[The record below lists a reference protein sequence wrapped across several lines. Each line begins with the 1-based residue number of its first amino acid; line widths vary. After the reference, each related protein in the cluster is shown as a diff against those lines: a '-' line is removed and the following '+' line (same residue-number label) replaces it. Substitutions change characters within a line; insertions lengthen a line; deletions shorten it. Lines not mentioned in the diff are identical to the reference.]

1 MKINWFKGVLAFLTS
16 LWLGL
21 LCFNIA
27 KETDGR
33 NWIIFAMT
41 ALSLCLGLVA
51 AIAIESDT
59 DKNLANMK
67 VNAWL
72 FTILLFVVN
81 LVFSFFE
88 YNIIVYIVVVG
99 LLLLANLGCTYAL
112 FNRKQ

>member
-1 MKINWFKGVLAFLTS
+1 MKINWFKGIMACVVS
-16 LWLGL
+16 LLLGL
-21 LCFNIA
+21 LCFEIA

-33 NWIIFAMT
+33 NWVSFAMT
-41 ALSLCLGLVA
+41 ALSLCSGLVA
-51 AIAIESDT
+51 AIAIESEAE
-59 DKNLANMK
+59 KNLANMK

-72 FTILLFVVN
+72 FTILIFVVN

-99 LLLLANLGCTYAL
+99 LLLLASIGCTYAL

>member
-1 MKINWFKGVLAFLTS
+1 MKINWFKGVVACLACL
-16 LWLGL
+16 LIGL
-21 LCFNIA
+21 LCFTIA

-33 NWIIFAMT
+33 NWISFAMT
-41 ALSLCLGLVA
+41 ALSLCSGLVA

-72 FTILLFVVN
+72 FTILMFVVN

-88 YNIIVYIVVVG
+88 YNIIVYIVVIG
-99 LLLLANLGCTYAL
+99 LLLLANIGCTYAL
-112 FNRKQ
+112 FNHKQ